1 VHMMRV
7 RMAREQRHELHQLA
21 YALRVAT
28 FAQKPLLSLPASK
41 GDVAQREVDLFDGYS
56 QRRAW
61 LGWTHVVAQ
70 ARIERDYR
78 ARCEVAARGL
88 QYAAAA
94 TPAQPRPS
102 MSGGLLG
109 WFSKPQEPNE
119 VSEDDLAAADL
130 EHDVAVGRE
139 LKRLRMEKKL
149 SNSWLTWR
157 VQTSQAR
164 LRSLED
170 ADKSAL
176 ITTLWKAATSG
187 LMDSQVAGPTQ
198 PRPGPRLM
206 QERTF
211 AHAGERGQGDE
222 RQGLLWAGRRR
233 RGGGGGGLR
242 RDAVMTRR
250 VALPWP
256 G

>member
-1 VHMMRV
+1 
-7 RMAREQRHELHQLA
+7 
-21 YALRVAT
+21 
-28 FAQKPLLSLPASK
+28 
-41 GDVAQREVDLFDGYS
+41 
-56 QRRAW
+56 
-61 LGWTHVVAQ
+61 
-70 ARIERDYR
+70 
-78 ARCEVAARGL
+78 
-88 QYAAAA
+88 
-94 TPAQPRPS
+94 

-119 VSEDDLAAADL
+119 VGEDDLAAADL

-149 SNSWLTWR
+149 SSSWLTWR

-198 PRPGPRLM
+198 PCPGPRP
-206 QERTF
+206 
-211 AHAGERGQGDE
+211 HAREGVR
-222 RQGLLWAGRRR
+222 
-233 RGGGGGGLR
+233 
-242 RDAVMTRR
+242 TRR
-250 VALPWP
+250 
-256 G
+256 